1 MLSKIYRSAD
11 IKSPENSRYIEGYAV
26 VFNSLSED
34 LGGFRE
40 IIRPSA
46 ITEDLINRSD
56 ICATVD
62 HNNEYL
68 MARQKFGKG
77 NIEFR
82 IDDHGLYFRYELA
95 NTEKANELLSHIQ
108 RGEIDSCSF
117 CFGIDYDTPGGEKW
131 YRDADGT
138 QIREITR
145 IDCLFDISA
154 VIRPAYVQT
163 NIKEAQARDLEHA
176 RNILKINN
184 MIDFYLEMLNDIEK

>member
-1 MLSKIYRSAD
+1 MLNKIYRSVD
-11 IKSPENSRYIEGYAV
+11 IKSPENTRFIEGYAV

-46 ITEDLINRSD
+46 ITWDLINNSD
-56 ICATVD
+56 IIANVD
-62 HNNEYL
+62 HNNEYM
-68 MARQKFGKG
+68 MARRKYGKG
-77 NIEFR
+77 NIEFKL
-82 IDDHGLYFRYELA
+82 DEHGLYFRYELA

-117 CFGIDYDTPGGEKW
+117 CFGIDYDTPGGE
-131 YRDADGT
+131 RMIRNNDGT

-145 IDCLFDISA
+145 IDGLFDISC
-154 VIRPAYVQT
+154 VIRPAYNETSVV
-163 NIKEAQARDLEHA
+163 EAQQRDLEHA
-176 RNILKINN
+176 RKISKINN

>member
-46 ITEDLINRSD
+46 ITEDLLNRSD

>member
-1 MLSKIYRSAD
+1 MLNKIYRSVD
-11 IKSPENSRYIEGYAV
+11 IKSPENTRFIEGYAV

-46 ITEDLINRSD
+46 ITWDLINNSD
-56 ICATVD
+56 IIANVD
-62 HNNEYL
+62 HNNEYM
-68 MARQKFGKG
+68 MARRKYGKG
-77 NIEFR
+77 NIEFKLDER
-82 IDDHGLYFRYELA
+82 GLYFRYELA

-117 CFGIDYDTPGGEKW
+117 CFGIDYDTPGGE
-131 YRDADGT
+131 RMIRNNDGT

-145 IDCLFDISA
+145 IDGLFDISC
-154 VIRPAYVQT
+154 VVRPAYIETSVV
-163 NIKEAQARDLEHA
+163 EAQQRDLEHA
-176 RNILKINN
+176 RKISKINN

>member
-46 ITEDLINRSD
+46 ITSQLIASSD
-56 ICATVD
+56 ICANVD

-117 CFGIDYDTPGGEKW
+117 CFGIDYDIPGAEKW
-131 YRDADGT
+131 YKDNDGT
-138 QIREITR
+138 QVREITR
-145 IDCLFDISA
+145 IDGIFDISC
-154 VIRPAYVQT
+154 VIRPAYSETSVV
-163 NIKEAQARDLEHA
+163 EAQQRDLEHA
-176 RNILKINN
+176 RKISKINN

>member
-1 MLSKIYRSAD
+1 MLNKIYRSVD
-11 IKSPENSRYIEGYAV
+11 IKSPENTRFIEGYAV

-46 ITEDLINRSD
+46 ITWDLINNSD
-56 ICATVD
+56 IIANVD
-62 HNNEYL
+62 HNNEYM
-68 MARQKFGKG
+68 MARRKYGKG
-77 NIEFR
+77 NIEFKL
-82 IDDHGLYFRYELA
+82 DEHGLYFRYELA

-145 IDCLFDISA
+145 ISGVFDISC
-154 VIRPAYVQT
+154 VIRPAYNETSVV
-163 NIKEAQARDLEHA
+163 EAQQRDLEHA
-176 RNILKINN
+176 RKISKINN